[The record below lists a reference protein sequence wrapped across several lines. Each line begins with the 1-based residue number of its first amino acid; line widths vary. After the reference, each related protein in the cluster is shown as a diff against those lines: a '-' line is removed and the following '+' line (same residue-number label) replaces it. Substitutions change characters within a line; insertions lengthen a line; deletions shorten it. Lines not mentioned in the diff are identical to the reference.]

1 MYFFMVVIDTCRD
14 WVQALLLLDE
24 WIPAQLIQYNK
35 FIENEFENKA
45 LVVITTTRHGYEWI
59 G

>member
-1 MYFFMVVIDTCRD
+1 MVIIGTFRD
-14 WVQALLLLDE
+14 WVPALLLLNE

-35 FIENEFENKA
+35 FIENEFENMA
-45 LVVITTTRHGYEWI
+45 LVVITSTRHGYEWI